1 MVDGSDYIVK
11 LVWIGLDKY
20 SRPTK
25 FTSDKVQK
33 LKEALCVYVCAR
45 AYLCMRI
52 RVCVLC
58 VCILCMCVLV
68 YVCVC
73 IP

>member
-25 FTSDKVQK
+25 FTSDKMQK
-33 LKEALCVYVCAR
+33 L
-45 AYLCMRI
+45 
-52 RVCVLC
+52 
-58 VCILCMCVLV
+58 
-68 YVCVC
+68 
-73 IP
+73 